1 MLENLQTD
9 TKINARY
16 ATNFI
21 VTVVSM
27 CNFGSFVFIIY
38 RQLMHSG
45 GMWRQIC
52 TVQE

>member
-27 CNFGSFVFIIY
+27 CNFGSFVLLYIG
-38 RQLMHSG
+38 S
-45 GMWRQIC
+45 
-52 TVQE
+52 